1 MRPCPPSLVSLPL
14 LLAGTVLAGCSGKN
28 QRVETP
34 VEQLLHERYNEVEF
48 PEDDELIEDLPE
60 AGDTGWTEELDLE

>member
-1 MRPCPPSLVSLPL
+1 MRPCPRSLVSLPL
-14 LLAGTVLAGCSGKN
+14 LLAGLTLAGCLGKN

-34 VEQLLHERYNEVEF
+34 VELLHERYNEVDF

-60 AGDTGWTEELDLE
+60 AGDTGWTEEQDLE